1 MSQTMVAGGNISVCR
16 FVEISAAHTVTQC
29 NATTDKPWGIS
40 QEYAREA
47 PLPDVTLYAAKAND
61 PVKIYTVGD
70 DDVLLELGGTVAA
83 GDYLSSHTDGTGLNA
98 GADLT
103 YGARAKEAGV
113 AGDRIRVTVL
123 HGSTESS

>member
-1 MSQTMVAGGNISVCR
+1 MSQTMVAGGNIRVSR
-16 FVEISAAHTVTQC
+16 FVEVSAAYTVTEC
-29 NATTDKPWGIS
+29 NATTDKPWGIA

-83 GDYLSSHTDGTGLNA
+83 GDYLSSDANGLGVNA

-113 AGDRIRVTVL
+113 SGERIRVTVL